1 MKQPN
6 LADAHW
12 SYKLS
17 CSSLNAACNNNATSR
32 KRYTGR
38 AARFDW
44 ACKNA
49 DSVLFVRTGVA
60 SRGEVCDLL
69 LETQVGRIYMRPTK
83 RAKKQQAAIAGRK
96 TSNWSGS
103 VVKFYIWGQGWRNA
117 FQVFLF
123 LVWRAMSLWVMNS
136 CSSCRGSKSDMLAA
150 LAILAILAPRQ
161 SYFWSQNKKLQ
172 SSAAWRTSRIFEKAS
187 IPTGVDHYI

>member
-1 MKQPN
+1 MQQQCN
-6 LADAHW
+6 FQEEIHW
-12 SYKLS
+12 QS
-17 CSSLNAACNNNATSR
+17 CSFWLGLARMQIAFSLF
-32 KRYTGR
+32 GR
-38 AARFDW
+38 VWPPEERFVIYCW
-44 ACKNA
+44 R
-49 DSVLFVRTGVA
+49 LR
-60 SRGEVCDLL
+60 
-69 LETQVGRIYMRPTK
+69 VGRIYMRPTK